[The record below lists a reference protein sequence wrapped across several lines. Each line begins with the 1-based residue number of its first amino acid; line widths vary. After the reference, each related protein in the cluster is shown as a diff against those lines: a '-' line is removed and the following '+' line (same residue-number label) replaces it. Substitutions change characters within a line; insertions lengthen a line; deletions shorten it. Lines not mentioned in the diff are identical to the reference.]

1 MDAAEC
7 QPVADEMPVSSD
19 ELPFVRDEI
28 PFIRDER
35 FVRQF
40 VADGQLRT
48 KKRQFVAKYG
58 ISSRFCAFCQKI
70 LLF

>member
-1 MDAAEC
+1 
-7 QPVADEMPVSSD
+7 MPVSDD
-19 ELPFVRDEI
+19 ERPFVCDEI

-48 KKRQFVAKYG
+48 KKRQFVSKYG